1 MSKNTEIEGKVD
13 LSIIRYSQCWEDTD
27 ILLEGLD
34 IKENNIC
41 LSIGSA
47 GDNSFSMLTK
57 NPSVVYAIDLSKSQ
71 IYLIELKKVMYKYLS
86 YEEFIFFIGNP
97 DKNIINEIEKRVEI
111 YNRYSKYLENEV
123 KEETK
128 LESNESIYYIIL
140 VLILLV
146 IGLII
151 FIFTRRKM

>member
-47 GDNSFSMLTK
+47 GDNSFSI
-57 NPSVVYAIDLSKSQ
+57 V
-71 IYLIELKKVMYKYLS
+71 
-86 YEEFIFFIGNP
+86 
-97 DKNIINEIEKRVEI
+97 
-111 YNRYSKYLENEV
+111 
-123 KEETK
+123 
-128 LESNESIYYIIL
+128 
-140 VLILLV
+140 
-146 IGLII
+146 
-151 FIFTRRKM
+151 